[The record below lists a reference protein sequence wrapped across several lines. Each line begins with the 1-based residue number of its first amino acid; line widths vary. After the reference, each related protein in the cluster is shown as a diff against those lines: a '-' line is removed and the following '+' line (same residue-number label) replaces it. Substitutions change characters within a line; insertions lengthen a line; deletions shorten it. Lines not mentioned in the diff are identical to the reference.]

1 VVGFKVFD
9 GERLSW
15 SLILWSTLNRQ
26 GGNAMLTGKRF
37 RLKFETVAIET
48 HGDKRIAITI
58 PSCEVIEV
66 IWDPLPTDARMIVI
80 RWNGGAP
87 AMFAE
92 DVEGHGEEI
101 KDRRVTA

>member
-1 VVGFKVFD
+1 MVGFKVFD

-15 SLILWSTLNRQ
+15 SLILWPTLNRQ
-26 GGNAMLTGKRF
+26 GGNAVLTGKRF

-58 PSCEVIEV
+58 PSREVIEV
-66 IWDPLPTDARMIVI
+66 MDPLPTDARMVEI
-80 RWNGGAP
+80 RWNGGAL

-92 DVEGHGEEI
+92 DVEGHGDEI